1 MVVNVHPTYQFSLL
15 TAGRLNDGITPS
27 ACSVASMVAPF
38 IGLPSTLKSLTVGAR
53 AQIKQRVREAET
65 QSESN
70 GYLDDDYIAASGQ
83 HPHCT
88 HSVKKG
94 VGFDRSTLANLGFS
108 PGTRCFCPEQ
118 SLYGPRWIT

>member
-27 ACSVASMVAPF
+27 ACSGASMVAPF

-70 GYLDDDYIAASGQ
+70 GYLEDDYIAASGQ
-83 HPHCT
+83 HPHVTPCVKTGAGFT
-88 HSVKKG
+88 H
-94 VGFDRSTLANLGFS
+94 RAL
-108 PGTRCFCPEQ
+108 
-118 SLYGPRWIT
+118 